1 MGWRSKYDTI
11 INVKGIIETAKTYY
25 DKRGRLI
32 YTYRGR
38 VFMRGD
44 ELYDPENDDR
54 GRIDCSSYV
63 HLALLGVP
71 YEESPYVTGDVEGFF
86 NTPCPWYPLAQG
98 KDVMSIGKVFAAN
111 SERGRDIRRASGL
124 ARFCREHGLEIAPDT
139 SGSYDEVLEPDDLVF
154 FEAAPSRLE
163 EYIYYKIWMAIAH
176 VGIVAEDTRYMINAT
191 GSSKHELNAKNEA
204 IRYTRI
210 ADKGKPVLA
219 ARIKQDG
226 SLGSENILI
235 ET

>member
-1 MGWRSKYDTI
+1 M
-11 INVKGIIETAKTYY
+11 
-25 DKRGRLI
+25 
-32 YTYRGR
+32 
-38 VFMRGD
+38 
-44 ELYDPENDDR
+44 
-54 GRIDCSSYV
+54 
-63 HLALLGVP
+63 P

-86 NTPCPWYPLAQG
+86 TMPCPWYPGSRG
-98 KDVMSIGKVFAAN
+98 KEVLSIGKVFAAH

-124 ARFCREHGLEIAPDT
+124 ARYCREHGFELTPDE
-139 SGSYDEVLEPDDLVF
+139 SGSYDKVLQPGDLVF

-191 GSSKHELNAKNEA
+191 GSSKHELNVKNKA

-210 ADKGKPVLA
+210 ADKGAPVLA

-226 SLGSENILI
+226 TTGSKDVLI

>member
-1 MGWRSKYDTI
+1 M
-11 INVKGIIETAKTYY
+11 KGIIETAKTYY
-25 DKRGRLI
+25 DNRERLI

-38 VFMRGD
+38 VFIRGD
-44 ELYDPENDDR
+44 ELYDSENDYR

-71 YEESPYVTGDVEGFF
+71 YDESPYVTGDVEGFF
-86 NTPCPWYPLAQG
+86 STPCPWYPASQG
-98 KDVMSIGKVFAAN
+98 SNVISIGKVFAAH

-124 ARFCREHGLEIAPDT
+124 ARYCREHGFELTPDE
-139 SGSYDEVLEPDDLVF
+139 SGSYDKVLQPGDLVF

-191 GSSKHELNAKNEA
+191 GSSKHELNVKNEA

-210 ADKGKPVLA
+210 ADKGAPVLA

-226 SLGSENILI
+226 TTGSKDVLI